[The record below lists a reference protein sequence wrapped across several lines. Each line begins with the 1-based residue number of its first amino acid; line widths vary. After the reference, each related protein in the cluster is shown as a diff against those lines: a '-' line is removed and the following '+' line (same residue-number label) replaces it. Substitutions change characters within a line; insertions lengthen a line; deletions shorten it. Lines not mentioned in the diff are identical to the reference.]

1 LSGPD
6 GFAQIPALAQRG
18 VQRTELFMRLLDER
32 LQGRDY
38 VAADQ
43 FSIAD
48 ILAVVTVDF
57 ARIVKV
63 KPGPEH
69 PNLVRWRAAMAL
81 RPSMGL

>member
-1 LSGPD
+1 
-6 GFAQIPALAQRG
+6 
-18 VQRTELFMRLLDER
+18 M
-32 LQGRDY
+32 
-38 VAADQ
+38 
-43 FSIAD
+43 AD

-69 PNLVRWRAAMAL
+69 PNLLRWRAAMAL

>member
-1 LSGPD
+1 
-6 GFAQIPALAQRG
+6 
-18 VQRTELFMRLLDER
+18 
-32 LQGRDY
+32 

-43 FSIAD
+43 FSMAD

-69 PNLVRWRAAMAL
+69 PNLLRWRAAMAL